1 MESSQ
6 TDPETADTATAEA
19 TTDSTTEAHPA
30 SHAQPPRS
38 RMAERSEET
47 RAALIAAARELFADR
62 GFASVGTEEIVR
74 AARLTRGALYHHF
87 EPWLDPDVRLV
98 QPQMPVVT
106 GHHAF
111 REQFV
116 RPLFG
121 LIPDL
126 HGTVEG
132 WAARGDAIY
141 IELRLAGTIG
151 KRPVTMRTVDRVTL
165 RNGRAIE
172 RVAHVD
178 PSPLLT
184 AVALT
189 PRMWPRMARLQL
201 RNLLAMRRSA

>member
-1 MESSQ
+1 M
-6 TDPETADTATAEA
+6 
-19 TTDSTTEAHPA
+19 DSTKTANGASTPA
-30 SHAQPPRS
+30 
-38 RMAERSEET
+38 
-47 RAALIAAARELFADR
+47 AALDRAFDEQAAAWVAAFEEGWRAPADADRFAD
-62 GFASVGTEEIVR
+62 
-74 AARLTRGALYHHF
+74 HF

-172 RVAHVD
+172 RVAHLD

-189 PRMWPRMARLQL
+189 PRTWPRMARLQL
-201 RNLLAMRRSA
+201 RNLLATRRSA